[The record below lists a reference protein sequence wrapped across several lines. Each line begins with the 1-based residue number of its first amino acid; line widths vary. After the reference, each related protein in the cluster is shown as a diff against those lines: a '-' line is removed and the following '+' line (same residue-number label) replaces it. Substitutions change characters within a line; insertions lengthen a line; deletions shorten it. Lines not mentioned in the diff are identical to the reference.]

1 MKINEFLDA
10 MASVDEKYTSASE
23 SAFYGYG
30 KRENAPVVRRRL
42 ASASAVILML
52 SATLAIGMI
61 SASVMGILPEKL
73 FPGRAGTDAQTP
85 CWTIEFYE
93 WDMKLQYSVE
103 RPIGKYAG
111 EMRPEDCLA
120 ILGIRGGYEH
130 KKGPVDSI
138 PDVLFRISSGG
149 DNGTE
154 YLSYHTGEGILSYY
168 KSGGESGE
176 EISECDRLSDADR
189 SAINTIIEKYRS
201 ELVFWTFKSG
211 DAEKRLA
218 DDDRQEF
225 LRIWYK
231 CCTYTNYERYWNI
244 YTGPVPPEAEAAALI
259 EGKEAAFSLIFNNV
273 LHEPAY
279 ISYYA
284 EPCVLECVQATG
296 EDLGEPFVQYVFA
309 NSLCASEIAGLAA
322 KYGVTVTSDKLKG
335 HDSWSVSLYRCT
347 GIPYISYS
355 SSPPEDFANVENP
368 YVPLNGG
375 IRPQIRLISSSEE
388 FDSFIKTFSH
398 YMDLGHLFNFR
409 NEEVFTESADKYG
422 PGFFENRVLILV
434 LFSAPSGGDLYDVW
448 VQGPVSPYL
457 DRESPDGGGLLIT
470 IAKTFSGAT
479 DDVGGWLAAVEI
491 DRAIYESNPHL
502 GAVFAD

>member
-1 MKINEFLDA
+1 MRPVDFLDA
-10 MASVDEKYTSASE
+10 MASVDEKYTDASAS
-23 SAFYGYG
+23 SPRVGSDNRSTA
-30 KRENAPVVRRRL
+30 RRRIL

-61 SASVMGILPEKL
+61 SATVMGILPEKL

-85 CWTIEFYE
+85 CWTIEFCE
-93 WDMKLQYSVE
+93 WDMQYALE

-111 EMRPEDCLA
+111 EMRPEDCQA

-130 KKGPVDSI
+130 KKGLVDCF
-138 PDVLFRISSGG
+138 PDVWFRISSGG
-149 DNGTE
+149 DNATE
-154 YLSYHTGEGILSYY
+154 SLSYHAGEGILSYY

-176 EISECDRLSDADR
+176 EISEYDRLSDADR
-189 SAINTIIEKYRS
+189 SAINSIIEKYRS

-225 LRIWYK
+225 LRIWSK
-231 CCTYTNYERYWNI
+231 CCTYTNHVRYWNS
-244 YTGPVPPEAEAAALI
+244 YTGPVPPEAEEAAALI
-259 EGKEAAFSLIFNNV
+259 DGKEAAFSLIFNNV

-284 EPCVLECVQATG
+284 EPCVLVCVQATG
-296 EDLGEPFVQYVFA
+296 EDSGEPFVQYVFA
-309 NSLCASEIAGLAA
+309 NSLCAAEIAGLAA
-322 KYGVTVTSDKLKG
+322 KYGVTSDKLKG

-347 GIPYISYS
+347 GIPFISYS

-368 YVPLNGG
+368 YVPQNGG

-388 FDSFIKTFSH
+388 LDSFIKTFSH

-409 NEEVFTESADKYG
+409 NEEAFTESADKYG
-422 PGFFENRVLILV
+422 PGFFENKVLILV
-434 LFSAPSGGDLYDVW
+434 RFSAPSGGDLYDVW
-448 VQGPVSPYL
+448 VQGPVSPYVE
-457 DRESPDGGGLLIT
+457 RESPDGGGLVIT
-470 IAKTFSGAT
+470 ITKTFSGAT

-491 DRAIYESNPHL
+491 DRAVYESNPHL
-502 GAVFAD
+502 CAVFAD